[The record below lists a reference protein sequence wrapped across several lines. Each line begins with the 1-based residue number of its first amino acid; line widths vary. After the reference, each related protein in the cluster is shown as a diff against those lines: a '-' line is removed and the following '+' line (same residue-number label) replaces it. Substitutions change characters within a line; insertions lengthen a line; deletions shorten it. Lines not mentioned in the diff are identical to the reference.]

1 MTTPWLALM
10 QSAQLA
16 ADAQTVIALRLMR
29 IARGGPSASREAQR
43 MVVEKAAAAAAA
55 QGLAAVALLSGKSAE
70 VASAK
75 ALSHYRRVVRR
86 NKARL
91 SAGR

>member
-1 MTTPWLALM
+1 MRTPWFALM

-29 IARGGPSASREAQR
+29 IAQGGRSASREARR
-43 MVVEKAAAAAAA
+43 MVVEKAAAATAA

-70 VASAK
+70 AATAT
-75 ALSHYRRVVRR
+75 ALAHYRRVVGR
-86 NKARL
+86 NKVRL